1 MFHWIIDAFN
11 HHGYL
16 VLFLS
21 LFFEMLALPLPGELM
36 MGSAGVMVFQGKLS
50 WLGIILAGGMGV
62 CLGMTASYL
71 IGYRLGL
78 PFFMK
83 YGKYVHFGPDKI
95 ERTSEWFEKHGN
107 KLLIAAYYIPGVRHF
122 TGYFSGVTRVSF
134 RNYAIYAYSG
144 AFLWV
149 AVFVTIG
156 KLLGPQWEKFHHAIS
171 RYLLIG
177 AAIVSL
183 LFLIIYV
190 IKKYSRGIDQT
201 MGKIVRNA
209 LQVFHSLGRVKFI
222 VALTALFFLGFS
234 LLTIG
239 LIQDFLANEFNQF
252 NDVTLVLINSLQE
265 NFSFEWVK
273 PASLLVSLPAA
284 VLIVILIVI
293 WILLKGEDRALELGS
308 LAVTI
313 AGGEIW
319 GELLTTVFHKIG
331 LPNSPSNWGDI
342 GFPSEPT
349 LTAVILYGYA
359 GFLLFRHSSDLWLKS
374 AIIPVL
380 IALLIWVGL
389 NDVLVDKQLPSSVAA
404 GFSFGGVWLT
414 LHIVLLEIFR
424 MLRRPVT
431 PR

>member
-16 VLFLS
+16 ILFLS
-21 LFFEMLALPLPGELM
+21 LFLELLALPLPGELM

-50 WLGIILAGGMGV
+50 WLGIILAGGAGV
-62 CLGMTASYL
+62 SLGMTVSYV

-78 PFFMK
+78 PFFEK
-83 YGKYVHFGPDKI
+83 YGKYIHFGPDKI
-95 ERTSEWFEKHGN
+95 ERTSVWFEKHGN

-122 TGYFSGVTRVSF
+122 TGYFSGVTRLSF
-134 RNYAIYAYSG
+134 RSYAIYAYSG

-156 KLLGPQWEKFHHAIS
+156 KLLGPQWEKLHHAIS

-177 AAIVSL
+177 AVIISL
-183 LFLIIYV
+183 LFLIIFV
-190 IKKYSRGIDQT
+190 IKRYSRGIDQT
-201 MGKIVRNA
+201 MGKIVRKA
-209 LQVFHSLGRVKFI
+209 LHLFHSLARVRLI
-222 VALTALFFLGFS
+222 ISLTALFFLGFS

-239 LIQDFLANEFNQF
+239 IIQDFLANEFDQF
-252 NDVTLVLINSLQE
+252 NEVTMVLISSLQE
-265 NFSFEWVK
+265 DFSFDWVQ
-273 PASLLVSLPAA
+273 PASFLVSLPAA
-284 VLIVILIVI
+284 AGIVILIMV
-293 WILLKGEDRALELGS
+293 WILIKGTDRVLEFGS
-308 LAVTI
+308 LAVTV

-319 GELLTTVFHKIG
+319 GELLTTVFHRIG
-331 LPNSPSNWGDI
+331 LPSSTSNWGEI

-359 GFLLFRHSSDLWLKS
+359 GFLLFRHSSAIWLKTV
-374 AIIPVL
+374 IIPVL
-380 IALLIWVGL
+380 IALLLWVGL

-424 MLRRPVT
+424 MLRKPVT
-431 PR
+431 QR